1 MPVISDSEFQKIID
15 AKTNNAM
22 GFAHSPL
29 DDKLGWNLS
38 GASGF
43 IKTGAAL
50 AGVEYVPPSYDF
62 WSGDQARSHSYN
74 VDVKNDI
81 QAIKDD
87 TTLTKEQKSAK
98 IKEINKDKL
107 KYVAEKNGVDTSKFQ
122 DIYKTVETTDPDS
135 GQIIKQQ
142 VLDKSADDQIYDA
155 LNKKYENVA
164 FIGGAKP
171 GATDKNKNF
180 NQKELE
186 GLTDDQK
193 KFLGV
198 SEASDKDFLATMY
211 TKVGDKW
218 VAVSSEIGRAH
229 V

>member
-1 MPVISDSEFQKIID
+1 MAQTAFEKALTSEGEATNQITDLVHTAANQEGAQTRKFFQDNPNAYYTYKDLGESKNIDRQSSFLNDKGYGTVNGMPVISDSEFQKIID
-15 AKTNNAM
+15 ERGNNAM
-22 GFAHSPL
+22 GFAHSKL

-50 AGVEYVPPSYDF
+50 AGVEYVPPSYDSE
-62 WSGDQARSHSYN
+62 SGSQYGYYN

-122 DIYKTVETTDPDS
+122 DIYKTVETTDSDS

-142 VLDKSADDQIYDA
+142 
-155 LNKKYENVA
+155 
-164 FIGGAKP
+164 
-171 GATDKNKNF
+171 
-180 NQKELE
+180 
-186 GLTDDQK
+186 
-193 KFLGV
+193 
-198 SEASDKDFLATMY
+198 
-211 TKVGDKW
+211 
-218 VAVSSEIGRAH
+218 IGRAH
-229 V
+229 VCTPVS